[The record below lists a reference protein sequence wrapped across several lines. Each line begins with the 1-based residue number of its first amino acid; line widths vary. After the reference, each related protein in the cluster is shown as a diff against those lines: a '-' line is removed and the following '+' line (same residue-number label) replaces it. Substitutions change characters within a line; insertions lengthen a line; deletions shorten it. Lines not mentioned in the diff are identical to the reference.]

1 MPQASLYS
9 GSLSLASFLMA
20 ISCVGGTDP
29 IPKRSQYQGPVST
42 AMAHSSQ
49 TSPVLR
55 EPGTK
60 VSEPLMSANPVP
72 PARDPQIAVQEEF
85 DAAKAK
91 GTIAAW
97 DLFLARHNDNLL
109 ALPAERERA
118 KLLTSKKLKK

>member
-1 MPQASLYS
+1 
-9 GSLSLASFLMA
+9 
-20 ISCVGGTDP
+20 
-29 IPKRSQYQGPVST
+29 
-42 AMAHSSQ
+42 
-49 TSPVLR
+49 
-55 EPGTK
+55 
-60 VSEPLMSANPVP
+60 MSANPVP